1 MGKSNCKLF
10 WKLRDEWFKCS
21 LYNDFQSQKQEL
33 QRQLDFEKERAM
45 KLQSDRDRLN
55 ATLLS
60 LKERETLRE
69 NQREAERQGERQRQR
84 DREREREQERQRQV
98 RKCQSKK

>member
-1 MGKSNCKLF
+1 M
-10 WKLRDEWFKCS
+10 
-21 LYNDFQSQKQEL
+21 
-33 QRQLDFEKERAM
+33 DFEKERAM